1 MAVFFLGIPIGSALA
16 LMFGGWL
23 AQAVNWRAAFLVIG
37 VAGVPVAWMIA
48 AFIPESRREDVTQH
62 ASFARVLAE
71 LSAKPSFWLL
81 SLGAA
86 SGSICGYGFGFWL
99 PSFFSEQ
106 LHLSLS
112 EIGFYYG
119 SIVLV
124 GGVVGIWL
132 ASAISDQLAKP
143 RPSAY
148 PAVPACAFALSIP
161 SYIAALSLPAR
172 PAAWVAFAIAYA
184 LSLAWLGPITTA
196 VQGLVPA
203 QRRATAS
210 ACFLLFVNLIGI
222 GFGTFIFGFASDA
235 LRPAFGDN
243 AMRYAILCGLAF
255 YALAAALC
263 AGAALT
269 VSCDSESA
277 TI

>member
-1 MAVFFLGIPIGSALA
+1 
-16 LMFGGWL
+16 
-23 AQAVNWRAAFLVIG
+23 
-37 VAGVPVAWMIA
+37 
-48 AFIPESRREDVTQH
+48 
-62 ASFARVLAE
+62 
-71 LSAKPSFWLL
+71 
-81 SLGAA
+81 
-86 SGSICGYGFGFWL
+86 
-99 PSFFSEQ
+99 
-106 LHLSLS
+106 
-112 EIGFYYG
+112 
-119 SIVLV
+119 
-124 GGVVGIWL
+124 
-132 ASAISDQLAKP
+132 
-143 RPSAY
+143 
-148 PAVPACAFALSIP
+148 
-161 SYIAALSLPAR
+161 
-172 PAAWVAFAIAYA
+172 VAFAIAYA

-243 AMRYAILCGLAF
+243 AMRYAIFGGLGF

-269 VSCDSESA
+269 VSRDSESA